1 MSQDLIGQVFLV
13 TGATEGIGKAACLD
27 FAKRGATLVLVGRN
41 KSKTENVVADLERL
55 SQNARISYLLGD
67 LSSIQATKS
76 IAKAFREK
84 HKELHVLVN
93 NAGAFFPRY
102 QTSAEGYEM
111 TFALNHL
118 AYFVLTTS
126 LLDILQNTRHS
137 RIVNTASDAHLFAH
151 LNVDTVAKR
160 DGKHAGWRAY
170 GDSKLA
176 NILFTRSLA
185 KKLPPH
191 TTIANCFHPGYVSS
205 QFGLDQR
212 FRVLSLAAKV
222 NAQILAEAQRKAQ
235 RRSSGSRR
243 AQNRAPSM
251 ANIFTIARSI
261 ARRRAPKT
269 QSSRKRYGSSAKSFA
284 PELRQVSRVLRDF
297 ELEARG
303 EGR

>member
-222 NAQILAEAQRKAQ
+222 NAQIFGRSPEKGAETLVWLATSPESRSFNGEYFHDCALHRSPKSAKDPKLAEALWKLSEELCAGAT
-235 RRSSGSRR
+235 SGI
-243 AQNRAPSM
+243 PC
-251 ANIFTIARSI
+251 IA
-261 ARRRAPKT
+261 
-269 QSSRKRYGSSAKSFA
+269 
-284 PELRQVSRVLRDF
+284 
-297 ELEARG
+297 
-303 EGR
+303 